1 MQCRNLLLFWLLISA
16 QPACRIAFCKEIFRF
31 VSILY
36 DNTSSLRRK
45 KCWIWF
51 CILSP
56 QHLPAS
62 AQSAICFFNFPFAK
76 YFNWSWFAFS
86 TFKFPIPIL
95 QNVLLDPD
103 LRFQSSNFQ
112 FLFCRMFRLILFAT
126 LLSLVVGQCE
136 VSVKNV
142 GVVRIVNYLSHYKRN
157 IWLQNCPNTFNF
169 VEIRSIISSDF

>member
-1 MQCRNLLLFWLLISA
+1 MQCRNHLLFWLHISA
-16 QPACRIAFCKEIFRF
+16 QPACRITFCKQIFHL

-36 DNTSSLRRK
+36 DNTSSLKRE

-62 AQSAICFFNFPFAK
+62 AQSA
-76 YFNWSWFAFS
+76 FAFS
-86 TFKFPIPIL
+86 ISKFSISLL
-95 QNVLLDPD
+95 QNISINPD
-103 LRFQSSNFQ
+103 LRFQPSNFQ
-112 FLFCRMFRLILFAT
+112 FPFCRMFRLILFAT